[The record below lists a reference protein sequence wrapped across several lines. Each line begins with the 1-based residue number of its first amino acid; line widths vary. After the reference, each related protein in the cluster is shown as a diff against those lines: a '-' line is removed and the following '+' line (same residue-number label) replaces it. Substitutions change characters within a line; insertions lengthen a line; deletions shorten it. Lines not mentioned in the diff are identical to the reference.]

1 MSLLRKRKYGV
12 VLLVAVLM
20 ICAVC
25 SRVAARYGYYAEV
38 LSIVRAL
45 IYIGLLAAWGI
56 SVQTRI
62 IQTQVRRYLLV
73 IAGLML
79 LWLTLRTVKYNTYHM
94 TAERFL
100 WYGYYLPMLFIPV
113 LAVLVALSL
122 GKPENYRLPKW
133 THFLYLP
140 SALLFLLVLTND
152 LHQLVFFFPTG
163 VLSTREYDYGIGYY
177 VVLAWMVLCA
187 AAALVIILA
196 KCRIPQ
202 SRRYLW
208 LPVVPFALALGYC
221 AAYIKGVYWVW
232 LLAGDLTVSMCLIIT
247 AIFESC
253 IQCSLIQSNT
263 HYAELFHASTIGA
276 LITDRDF
283 SVACAAENARSV
295 DSQTLMA
302 AAESPVV
309 TADGIRISEAPIRW
323 GHVFW
328 EDDISPMLAVLKELD
343 DTREELQ
350 SYGSILQAEN
360 AQKARRKKLEEQ
372 ERLYRAMQEKAAAP
386 AVRLSNLAKALQ
398 GVQDADAARFLLW
411 KMTVIGAYLKRRS
424 NLIFLADRD
433 GMVPVSEVAL
443 CLNESM
449 DNLRLHVRRCA
460 SRLDF
465 EGELRLE
472 TAAALYDFF
481 EAAIELAMDDLSGA
495 AANVTRKEDACV
507 LSLMLQCG
515 TDLTSLRAAYPGMHS
530 LKMRTASGTA
540 RCPSGKGGTRHE
552 TKPSPRHQ
560 GERGQSPLRHL
571 LCRQQRRHHPVQPAD
586 APSLPRPD
594 GPRPAISGRAARR
607 LESPGRR
614 RYAGGCRQQLPAIP
628 GRRGLGLPG
637 E

>member
-25 SRVAARYGYYAEV
+25 ARVAARYGYYAEV

-295 DSQTLMA
+295 DSKTLMA

-472 TAAALYDFF
+472 TAAVLYDFF

-515 TDLTSLRAAYPGMHS
+515 TDLTSLRAAYPD
-530 LKMRTASGTA
+530 ASVENEDGVWYCTL
-540 RCPSGKGGTRHE
+540 SVWEGGNT
-552 TKPSPRHQ
+552 P
-560 GERGQSPLRHL
+560 
-571 LCRQQRRHHPVQPAD
+571 
-586 APSLPRPD
+586 
-594 GPRPAISGRAARR
+594 
-607 LESPGRR
+607 
-614 RYAGGCRQQLPAIP
+614 
-628 GRRGLGLPG
+628 
-637 E
+637 

>member
-1 MSLLRKRKYGV
+1 MSFRYLPRRRFRTMSLLRKRKYGV

-25 SRVAARYGYYAEV
+25 ARVAARYGYYAEV
-38 LSIVRAL
+38 LSIVRVL

-122 GKPENYRLPKW
+122 GKPENYRLPQW

-187 AAALVIILA
+187 ATALVIILA

-515 TDLTSLRAAYPGMHS
+515 TDLTSLRAAYPD
-530 LKMRTASGTA
+530 ASVENEDGVWYCTLSV
-540 RCPSGKGGTRHE
+540 REGGNT
-552 TKPSPRHQ
+552 P
-560 GERGQSPLRHL
+560 
-571 LCRQQRRHHPVQPAD
+571 
-586 APSLPRPD
+586 
-594 GPRPAISGRAARR
+594 
-607 LESPGRR
+607 
-614 RYAGGCRQQLPAIP
+614 
-628 GRRGLGLPG
+628 
-637 E
+637 

>member
-25 SRVAARYGYYAEV
+25 ARVAARYGYYAEV

-343 DTREELQ
+343 ATREELQ

-411 KMTVIGAYLKRRS
+411 KMTVMGAYLKRRS

-515 TDLTSLRAAYPGMHS
+515 TDLTSLRAAYPDAFVENEDGVWYCTLS
-530 LKMRTASGTA
+530 VRE
-540 RCPSGKGGTRHE
+540 GGNT
-552 TKPSPRHQ
+552 P
-560 GERGQSPLRHL
+560 
-571 LCRQQRRHHPVQPAD
+571 
-586 APSLPRPD
+586 
-594 GPRPAISGRAARR
+594 
-607 LESPGRR
+607 
-614 RYAGGCRQQLPAIP
+614 
-628 GRRGLGLPG
+628 
-637 E
+637 

>member
-25 SRVAARYGYYAEV
+25 ARVAARYGYYAEV

-343 DTREELQ
+343 ATREELQ

-424 NLIFLADRD
+424 NLFFLADRD

-515 TDLTSLRAAYPGMHS
+515 TDLTSLRAAYPDAFVENEDGVWYCTLS
-530 LKMRTASGTA
+530 VRE
-540 RCPSGKGGTRHE
+540 GGNT
-552 TKPSPRHQ
+552 P
-560 GERGQSPLRHL
+560 
-571 LCRQQRRHHPVQPAD
+571 
-586 APSLPRPD
+586 
-594 GPRPAISGRAARR
+594 
-607 LESPGRR
+607 
-614 RYAGGCRQQLPAIP
+614 
-628 GRRGLGLPG
+628 
-637 E
+637 

>member
-25 SRVAARYGYYAEV
+25 ARVAARYGYYAEV
-38 LSIVRAL
+38 LSIVRVL

-263 HYAELFHASTIGA
+263 HYAELFHTSTIGA

-515 TDLTSLRAAYPGMHS
+515 TDLTSLRAAYPD
-530 LKMRTASGTA
+530 ASVENEDGVWYCTLSV
-540 RCPSGKGGTRHE
+540 REGGNT
-552 TKPSPRHQ
+552 P
-560 GERGQSPLRHL
+560 
-571 LCRQQRRHHPVQPAD
+571 
-586 APSLPRPD
+586 
-594 GPRPAISGRAARR
+594 
-607 LESPGRR
+607 
-614 RYAGGCRQQLPAIP
+614 
-628 GRRGLGLPG
+628 
-637 E
+637 

>member
-25 SRVAARYGYYAEV
+25 SRVAARYGYCAEV

-208 LPVVPFALALGYC
+208 LPVVPFTLALGYC

-372 ERLYRAMQEKAAAP
+372 ERLYRTMQGKAAAP

-411 KMTVIGAYLKRRS
+411 KMTVIGAYLKRHS

-481 EAAIELAMDDLSGA
+481 EAAIELAMDDLSSA

-515 TDLTSLRAAYPGMHS
+515 TDLTSLRAAYPD
-530 LKMRTASGTA
+530 ASVENEDGVWYCTLSV
-540 RCPSGKGGTRHE
+540 REGGNT
-552 TKPSPRHQ
+552 P
-560 GERGQSPLRHL
+560 
-571 LCRQQRRHHPVQPAD
+571 
-586 APSLPRPD
+586 
-594 GPRPAISGRAARR
+594 
-607 LESPGRR
+607 
-614 RYAGGCRQQLPAIP
+614 
-628 GRRGLGLPG
+628 
-637 E
+637 

>member
-25 SRVAARYGYYAEV
+25 ARVAARYGYYAEV

-152 LHQLVFFFPTG
+152 LHQLVFFFSTG

-309 TADGIRISEAPIRW
+309 TADGICISEAPIRW

-343 DTREELQ
+343 YTREELQ

-495 AANVTRKEDACV
+495 AANVTRKEDASV

-515 TDLTSLRAAYPGMHS
+515 TDLTSLGASYPDAFVENEDGVWYCTLS
-530 LKMRTASGTA
+530 VRE
-540 RCPSGKGGTRHE
+540 GGNT
-552 TKPSPRHQ
+552 P
-560 GERGQSPLRHL
+560 
-571 LCRQQRRHHPVQPAD
+571 
-586 APSLPRPD
+586 
-594 GPRPAISGRAARR
+594 
-607 LESPGRR
+607 
-614 RYAGGCRQQLPAIP
+614 
-628 GRRGLGLPG
+628 
-637 E
+637 

>member
-25 SRVAARYGYYAEV
+25 ARVAARYGYYAEV

-62 IQTQVRRYLLV
+62 IQTQVRRYLLM

-309 TADGIRISEAPIRW
+309 TADGVRISEAPIRW

-411 KMTVIGAYLKRRS
+411 KMTVMGAYLKRRS

-515 TDLTSLRAAYPGMHS
+515 TDLTSLRAAYPD
-530 LKMRTASGTA
+530 ASVENEDGVWYCTLSV
-540 RCPSGKGGTRHE
+540 REGGNT
-552 TKPSPRHQ
+552 P
-560 GERGQSPLRHL
+560 
-571 LCRQQRRHHPVQPAD
+571 
-586 APSLPRPD
+586 
-594 GPRPAISGRAARR
+594 
-607 LESPGRR
+607 
-614 RYAGGCRQQLPAIP
+614 
-628 GRRGLGLPG
+628 
-637 E
+637 

>member
-25 SRVAARYGYYAEV
+25 ARVAARYGYYAEV

-386 AVRLSNLAKALQ
+386 AVRLSNLAKTLQ

-515 TDLTSLRAAYPGMHS
+515 TDLTSLRAAYPDAFVENEDGVWYCTLS
-530 LKMRTASGTA
+530 VRE
-540 RCPSGKGGTRHE
+540 GGNT
-552 TKPSPRHQ
+552 P
-560 GERGQSPLRHL
+560 
-571 LCRQQRRHHPVQPAD
+571 
-586 APSLPRPD
+586 
-594 GPRPAISGRAARR
+594 
-607 LESPGRR
+607 
-614 RYAGGCRQQLPAIP
+614 
-628 GRRGLGLPG
+628 
-637 E
+637 

>member
-25 SRVAARYGYYAEV
+25 ARVAARYGYYAEV

-187 AAALVIILA
+187 AAALAIILA

-386 AVRLSNLAKALQ
+386 AVRLSNLAKTLQ
-398 GVQDADAARFLLW
+398 GVQDADTARFLLW

-481 EAAIELAMDDLSGA
+481 EVAIELAMDDLSGA

-515 TDLTSLRAAYPGMHS
+515 TDLTSLRAAYPDAFVENEDGVWYCTLS
-530 LKMRTASGTA
+530 VRE
-540 RCPSGKGGTRHE
+540 GGNT
-552 TKPSPRHQ
+552 P
-560 GERGQSPLRHL
+560 
-571 LCRQQRRHHPVQPAD
+571 
-586 APSLPRPD
+586 
-594 GPRPAISGRAARR
+594 
-607 LESPGRR
+607 
-614 RYAGGCRQQLPAIP
+614 
-628 GRRGLGLPG
+628 
-637 E
+637 

>member
-25 SRVAARYGYYAEV
+25 ARVAARYGYYAEV

-424 NLIFLADRD
+424 NLVFLADRD

-515 TDLTSLRAAYPGMHS
+515 TDLTSLRAAYPD
-530 LKMRTASGTA
+530 ASVENEDGVWYCTLSV
-540 RCPSGKGGTRHE
+540 REGGNT
-552 TKPSPRHQ
+552 P
-560 GERGQSPLRHL
+560 
-571 LCRQQRRHHPVQPAD
+571 
-586 APSLPRPD
+586 
-594 GPRPAISGRAARR
+594 
-607 LESPGRR
+607 
-614 RYAGGCRQQLPAIP
+614 
-628 GRRGLGLPG
+628 
-637 E
+637 

>member
-25 SRVAARYGYYAEV
+25 ARVAARYGYYAEV

-62 IQTQVRRYLLV
+62 IQTQVRRYLLM

-495 AANVTRKEDACV
+495 AANVTRKEDVCIF
-507 LSLMLQCG
+507 SLMLQCG
-515 TDLTSLRAAYPGMHS
+515 TDLTSLRAAYPD
-530 LKMRTASGTA
+530 ASVENEDGVWYCTLSV
-540 RCPSGKGGTRHE
+540 REGGNT
-552 TKPSPRHQ
+552 P
-560 GERGQSPLRHL
+560 
-571 LCRQQRRHHPVQPAD
+571 
-586 APSLPRPD
+586 
-594 GPRPAISGRAARR
+594 
-607 LESPGRR
+607 
-614 RYAGGCRQQLPAIP
+614 
-628 GRRGLGLPG
+628 
-637 E
+637 

>member
-12 VLLVAVLM
+12 VLIVAVLM
-20 ICAVC
+20 ICAIC
-25 SRVAARYGYYAEV
+25 ARVAARYGYYAEV

-398 GVQDADAARFLLW
+398 GVQDADTARFLLW

-515 TDLTSLRAAYPGMHS
+515 TDLTSLRAAYPDAFVENEDGVWYCTLS
-530 LKMRTASGTA
+530 VRE
-540 RCPSGKGGTRHE
+540 GGNT
-552 TKPSPRHQ
+552 P
-560 GERGQSPLRHL
+560 
-571 LCRQQRRHHPVQPAD
+571 
-586 APSLPRPD
+586 
-594 GPRPAISGRAARR
+594 
-607 LESPGRR
+607 
-614 RYAGGCRQQLPAIP
+614 
-628 GRRGLGLPG
+628 
-637 E
+637 

>member
-25 SRVAARYGYYAEV
+25 ARVAARYGYYAEV

-187 AAALVIILA
+187 AAALAIILA

-343 DTREELQ
+343 ATREELQ

-481 EAAIELAMDDLSGA
+481 EAAIELAMDDLSSA

-515 TDLTSLRAAYPGMHS
+515 TDLTSLRAAYPDAFVENEDGVWYCTLS
-530 LKMRTASGTA
+530 VRE
-540 RCPSGKGGTRHE
+540 GGNT
-552 TKPSPRHQ
+552 P
-560 GERGQSPLRHL
+560 
-571 LCRQQRRHHPVQPAD
+571 
-586 APSLPRPD
+586 
-594 GPRPAISGRAARR
+594 
-607 LESPGRR
+607 
-614 RYAGGCRQQLPAIP
+614 
-628 GRRGLGLPG
+628 
-637 E
+637 

>member
-25 SRVAARYGYYAEV
+25 ARVAARYGYYAEV

-295 DSQTLMA
+295 DSQTLMV

-515 TDLTSLRAAYPGMHS
+515 TDLTSLRAAYPD
-530 LKMRTASGTA
+530 ASVENEDGVWYCTLSV
-540 RCPSGKGGTRHE
+540 REGGNT
-552 TKPSPRHQ
+552 P
-560 GERGQSPLRHL
+560 
-571 LCRQQRRHHPVQPAD
+571 
-586 APSLPRPD
+586 
-594 GPRPAISGRAARR
+594 
-607 LESPGRR
+607 
-614 RYAGGCRQQLPAIP
+614 
-628 GRRGLGLPG
+628 
-637 E
+637 

>member
-25 SRVAARYGYYAEV
+25 ARVAARYGYYAEV

-152 LHQLVFFFPTG
+152 LHQFVFFFPTG

-515 TDLTSLRAAYPGMHS
+515 TDLTSLRAAYPDAFVENEDGVWYCTLS
-530 LKMRTASGTA
+530 VRE
-540 RCPSGKGGTRHE
+540 GGNT
-552 TKPSPRHQ
+552 P
-560 GERGQSPLRHL
+560 
-571 LCRQQRRHHPVQPAD
+571 
-586 APSLPRPD
+586 
-594 GPRPAISGRAARR
+594 
-607 LESPGRR
+607 
-614 RYAGGCRQQLPAIP
+614 
-628 GRRGLGLPG
+628 
-637 E
+637 

>member
-25 SRVAARYGYYAEV
+25 ARVAARCGYYAEV

-187 AAALVIILA
+187 AAALAIILA

-372 ERLYRAMQEKAAAP
+372 ERLYRTMQEKAAAP
-386 AVRLSNLAKALQ
+386 AVRLSNLAKTLQ
-398 GVQDADAARFLLW
+398 GVQDADTARFLLW

-515 TDLTSLRAAYPGMHS
+515 TDLTSLRAAYPD
-530 LKMRTASGTA
+530 ASVENEDGVWYCTL
-540 RCPSGKGGTRHE
+540 SVWEGGNT
-552 TKPSPRHQ
+552 P
-560 GERGQSPLRHL
+560 
-571 LCRQQRRHHPVQPAD
+571 
-586 APSLPRPD
+586 
-594 GPRPAISGRAARR
+594 
-607 LESPGRR
+607 
-614 RYAGGCRQQLPAIP
+614 
-628 GRRGLGLPG
+628 
-637 E
+637 

>member
-25 SRVAARYGYYAEV
+25 ARVAARYGYYAEV

-386 AVRLSNLAKALQ
+386 AERLSNLAKALQ

-449 DNLRLHVRRCA
+449 DNLHLHVRRCA

-515 TDLTSLRAAYPGMHS
+515 TDLTSLRAAYPD
-530 LKMRTASGTA
+530 ASVENEDGIWYCTLSV
-540 RCPSGKGGTRHE
+540 REGGNT
-552 TKPSPRHQ
+552 P
-560 GERGQSPLRHL
+560 
-571 LCRQQRRHHPVQPAD
+571 
-586 APSLPRPD
+586 
-594 GPRPAISGRAARR
+594 
-607 LESPGRR
+607 
-614 RYAGGCRQQLPAIP
+614 
-628 GRRGLGLPG
+628 
-637 E
+637 

>member
-25 SRVAARYGYYAEV
+25 ARVAARCGYYAEV

-386 AVRLSNLAKALQ
+386 VVRLSNLAKALQ

-411 KMTVIGAYLKRRS
+411 KMTVMGAYLKRRS

-515 TDLTSLRAAYPGMHS
+515 TDLTSLRAAYPD
-530 LKMRTASGTA
+530 ASVENEDGVWYCTLSV
-540 RCPSGKGGTRHE
+540 REGGNT
-552 TKPSPRHQ
+552 P
-560 GERGQSPLRHL
+560 
-571 LCRQQRRHHPVQPAD
+571 
-586 APSLPRPD
+586 
-594 GPRPAISGRAARR
+594 
-607 LESPGRR
+607 
-614 RYAGGCRQQLPAIP
+614 
-628 GRRGLGLPG
+628 
-637 E
+637 

>member
-25 SRVAARYGYYAEV
+25 ARVAARYGYYAEV

-140 SALLFLLVLTND
+140 SALLFFLVLTND

-386 AVRLSNLAKALQ
+386 AVRLSNLAKTLQ

-515 TDLTSLRAAYPGMHS
+515 TDLTSLRAAYPDAFVENEDGVWYCTLS
-530 LKMRTASGTA
+530 VRE
-540 RCPSGKGGTRHE
+540 GGNT
-552 TKPSPRHQ
+552 P
-560 GERGQSPLRHL
+560 
-571 LCRQQRRHHPVQPAD
+571 
-586 APSLPRPD
+586 
-594 GPRPAISGRAARR
+594 
-607 LESPGRR
+607 
-614 RYAGGCRQQLPAIP
+614 
-628 GRRGLGLPG
+628 
-637 E
+637 

>member
-25 SRVAARYGYYAEV
+25 ARVAARYGYYAEV

-328 EDDISPMLAVLKELD
+328 EDDISPMLAVLKEMD

-372 ERLYRAMQEKAAAP
+372 EHLYRAMQEKAAAP
-386 AVRLSNLAKALQ
+386 AVRLSNLAETLQ

-411 KMTVIGAYLKRRS
+411 KMTVIGAYLKRCS

-515 TDLTSLRAAYPGMHS
+515 TDLTSLRAAYPDAFVENEDGVWYCTLS
-530 LKMRTASGTA
+530 VRE
-540 RCPSGKGGTRHE
+540 GGNT
-552 TKPSPRHQ
+552 P
-560 GERGQSPLRHL
+560 
-571 LCRQQRRHHPVQPAD
+571 
-586 APSLPRPD
+586 
-594 GPRPAISGRAARR
+594 
-607 LESPGRR
+607 
-614 RYAGGCRQQLPAIP
+614 
-628 GRRGLGLPG
+628 
-637 E
+637 

>member
-25 SRVAARYGYYAEV
+25 ARVAARYGYYAEV

-152 LHQLVFFFPTG
+152 LHQFVFFFPTG

-295 DSQTLMA
+295 DSKTLMA

-515 TDLTSLRAAYPGMHS
+515 TDLTSLRAAYPDAFVENEDGVWYCTLS
-530 LKMRTASGTA
+530 VRE
-540 RCPSGKGGTRHE
+540 GGNT
-552 TKPSPRHQ
+552 P
-560 GERGQSPLRHL
+560 
-571 LCRQQRRHHPVQPAD
+571 
-586 APSLPRPD
+586 
-594 GPRPAISGRAARR
+594 
-607 LESPGRR
+607 
-614 RYAGGCRQQLPAIP
+614 
-628 GRRGLGLPG
+628 
-637 E
+637 

>member
-25 SRVAARYGYYAEV
+25 ARVAARYGYYAEV
-38 LSIVRAL
+38 LSIVRVL

-187 AAALVIILA
+187 ATALVIILA

-372 ERLYRAMQEKAAAP
+372 ERLYRTMQEKAAAP

-515 TDLTSLRAAYPGMHS
+515 TDLTSLRAAYPDAFVENEDGVWYCTLS
-530 LKMRTASGTA
+530 VRE
-540 RCPSGKGGTRHE
+540 GGNT
-552 TKPSPRHQ
+552 P
-560 GERGQSPLRHL
+560 
-571 LCRQQRRHHPVQPAD
+571 
-586 APSLPRPD
+586 
-594 GPRPAISGRAARR
+594 
-607 LESPGRR
+607 
-614 RYAGGCRQQLPAIP
+614 
-628 GRRGLGLPG
+628 
-637 E
+637 

>member
-1 MSLLRKRKYGV
+1 MSFRYLPRRRFRTMSLLRKRKYGV

-25 SRVAARYGYYAEV
+25 ARVAARYGYYAEV

-386 AVRLSNLAKALQ
+386 AVRLSNLAKTLQ
-398 GVQDADAARFLLW
+398 GVQDADTARFLLW

-515 TDLTSLRAAYPGMHS
+515 TDLTSLRAAYPDAFVENEDGVWYCTLS
-530 LKMRTASGTA
+530 VRE
-540 RCPSGKGGTRHE
+540 GGNT
-552 TKPSPRHQ
+552 P
-560 GERGQSPLRHL
+560 
-571 LCRQQRRHHPVQPAD
+571 
-586 APSLPRPD
+586 
-594 GPRPAISGRAARR
+594 
-607 LESPGRR
+607 
-614 RYAGGCRQQLPAIP
+614 
-628 GRRGLGLPG
+628 
-637 E
+637 

>member
-12 VLLVAVLM
+12 VLLVAALM

-25 SRVAARYGYYAEV
+25 ARVAARYGYYAEV

-232 LLAGDLTVSMCLIIT
+232 LLAGDLTVSMCLFIT

-515 TDLTSLRAAYPGMHS
+515 TDLTSLRAAYPDAFVENEDGVWYCTLS
-530 LKMRTASGTA
+530 VRE
-540 RCPSGKGGTRHE
+540 GGNT
-552 TKPSPRHQ
+552 P
-560 GERGQSPLRHL
+560 
-571 LCRQQRRHHPVQPAD
+571 
-586 APSLPRPD
+586 
-594 GPRPAISGRAARR
+594 
-607 LESPGRR
+607 
-614 RYAGGCRQQLPAIP
+614 
-628 GRRGLGLPG
+628 
-637 E
+637 

>member
-25 SRVAARYGYYAEV
+25 ARVAARYGYYAEV

-232 LLAGDLTVSMCLIIT
+232 LLAGDLTVSMCLFIT

-515 TDLTSLRAAYPGMHS
+515 TDLTSLRAAYPDAFVENEDGVWYCTLS
-530 LKMRTASGTA
+530 VRE
-540 RCPSGKGGTRHE
+540 GGNT
-552 TKPSPRHQ
+552 P
-560 GERGQSPLRHL
+560 
-571 LCRQQRRHHPVQPAD
+571 
-586 APSLPRPD
+586 
-594 GPRPAISGRAARR
+594 
-607 LESPGRR
+607 
-614 RYAGGCRQQLPAIP
+614 
-628 GRRGLGLPG
+628 
-637 E
+637 

>member
-25 SRVAARYGYYAEV
+25 ARVAARYGYYAEG

-187 AAALVIILA
+187 AAALAIILA

-283 SVACAAENARSV
+283 SVACAAKNARSV

-386 AVRLSNLAKALQ
+386 AVRLSNLAKTLQ

-472 TAAALYDFF
+472 TAAVLYDFF

-515 TDLTSLRAAYPGMHS
+515 TDLTSLRAAYPD
-530 LKMRTASGTA
+530 ASVENEDGVWYCTLSV
-540 RCPSGKGGTRHE
+540 REGGNT
-552 TKPSPRHQ
+552 P
-560 GERGQSPLRHL
+560 
-571 LCRQQRRHHPVQPAD
+571 
-586 APSLPRPD
+586 
-594 GPRPAISGRAARR
+594 
-607 LESPGRR
+607 
-614 RYAGGCRQQLPAIP
+614 
-628 GRRGLGLPG
+628 
-637 E
+637 

>member
-25 SRVAARYGYYAEV
+25 ARVAARYGYYAEV

-152 LHQLVFFFPTG
+152 LHQFVFFFPTG

-343 DTREELQ
+343 ATREELQ

-386 AVRLSNLAKALQ
+386 AVRLSNLAKTLQ
-398 GVQDADAARFLLW
+398 GVQDADTARFLLW

-515 TDLTSLRAAYPGMHS
+515 TDLTSLRAAYPDAFVENEDGVWYCTLS
-530 LKMRTASGTA
+530 VRE
-540 RCPSGKGGTRHE
+540 GGNT
-552 TKPSPRHQ
+552 P
-560 GERGQSPLRHL
+560 
-571 LCRQQRRHHPVQPAD
+571 
-586 APSLPRPD
+586 
-594 GPRPAISGRAARR
+594 
-607 LESPGRR
+607 
-614 RYAGGCRQQLPAIP
+614 
-628 GRRGLGLPG
+628 
-637 E
+637 

>member
-25 SRVAARYGYYAEV
+25 ARVAARYGYYAEV
-38 LSIVRAL
+38 LSIVRVL

-515 TDLTSLRAAYPGMHS
+515 TDLTSLRAAYPD
-530 LKMRTASGTA
+530 ASVENEDGVWYCTLSV
-540 RCPSGKGGTRHE
+540 REGGNT
-552 TKPSPRHQ
+552 P
-560 GERGQSPLRHL
+560 
-571 LCRQQRRHHPVQPAD
+571 
-586 APSLPRPD
+586 
-594 GPRPAISGRAARR
+594 
-607 LESPGRR
+607 
-614 RYAGGCRQQLPAIP
+614 
-628 GRRGLGLPG
+628 
-637 E
+637 

>member
-25 SRVAARYGYYAEV
+25 ARVAARYGYYAEV

-253 IQCSLIQSNT
+253 IQCGLIQSNT

-386 AVRLSNLAKALQ
+386 AVRLSNLAKTLQ

-433 GMVPVSEVAL
+433 GMVPASEVAL

-495 AANVTRKEDACV
+495 AANVTRKKDACV

-515 TDLTSLRAAYPGMHS
+515 TDLTSLRAAYPD
-530 LKMRTASGTA
+530 ASVENEDGVWYCTL
-540 RCPSGKGGTRHE
+540 SVWEGGNT
-552 TKPSPRHQ
+552 P
-560 GERGQSPLRHL
+560 
-571 LCRQQRRHHPVQPAD
+571 
-586 APSLPRPD
+586 
-594 GPRPAISGRAARR
+594 
-607 LESPGRR
+607 
-614 RYAGGCRQQLPAIP
+614 
-628 GRRGLGLPG
+628 
-637 E
+637 

>member
-25 SRVAARYGYYAEV
+25 ARVAARYGYYAEV

-515 TDLTSLRAAYPGMHS
+515 TDLTSLRAAYPDAFVESEDGVWYCTLS
-530 LKMRTASGTA
+530 VRE
-540 RCPSGKGGTRHE
+540 GGNT
-552 TKPSPRHQ
+552 P
-560 GERGQSPLRHL
+560 
-571 LCRQQRRHHPVQPAD
+571 
-586 APSLPRPD
+586 
-594 GPRPAISGRAARR
+594 
-607 LESPGRR
+607 
-614 RYAGGCRQQLPAIP
+614 
-628 GRRGLGLPG
+628 
-637 E
+637 

>member
-25 SRVAARYGYYAEV
+25 SRVAARYGYCAEV

-481 EAAIELAMDDLSGA
+481 EAAIELAMDDLSGT

-515 TDLTSLRAAYPGMHS
+515 TDLTSLRAAYPD
-530 LKMRTASGTA
+530 ASVENEDGVWYCTLSV
-540 RCPSGKGGTRHE
+540 REGGNT
-552 TKPSPRHQ
+552 P
-560 GERGQSPLRHL
+560 
-571 LCRQQRRHHPVQPAD
+571 
-586 APSLPRPD
+586 
-594 GPRPAISGRAARR
+594 
-607 LESPGRR
+607 
-614 RYAGGCRQQLPAIP
+614 
-628 GRRGLGLPG
+628 
-637 E
+637 

>member
-25 SRVAARYGYYAEV
+25 ARVAARYGYYAEV

-62 IQTQVRRYLLV
+62 IQTQVRWYLLV

-386 AVRLSNLAKALQ
+386 AVRLSNLAKTLQ

-411 KMTVIGAYLKRRS
+411 KMTVIGAYLKRCS

-515 TDLTSLRAAYPGMHS
+515 TDLTSLRAAYPD
-530 LKMRTASGTA
+530 ASVENEDGVWYCTLSV
-540 RCPSGKGGTRHE
+540 REGGNT
-552 TKPSPRHQ
+552 P
-560 GERGQSPLRHL
+560 
-571 LCRQQRRHHPVQPAD
+571 
-586 APSLPRPD
+586 
-594 GPRPAISGRAARR
+594 
-607 LESPGRR
+607 
-614 RYAGGCRQQLPAIP
+614 
-628 GRRGLGLPG
+628 
-637 E
+637 

>member
-25 SRVAARYGYYAEV
+25 ARVAARYGYYAEV

-360 AQKARRKKLEEQ
+360 AQKTRRKKLEEQ

-495 AANVTRKEDACV
+495 AANVTRKEDACI

-515 TDLTSLRAAYPGMHS
+515 TDLTSLRAAYPDAFVENEDGVWYCTLS
-530 LKMRTASGTA
+530 VRE
-540 RCPSGKGGTRHE
+540 GGNT
-552 TKPSPRHQ
+552 P
-560 GERGQSPLRHL
+560 
-571 LCRQQRRHHPVQPAD
+571 
-586 APSLPRPD
+586 
-594 GPRPAISGRAARR
+594 
-607 LESPGRR
+607 
-614 RYAGGCRQQLPAIP
+614 
-628 GRRGLGLPG
+628 
-637 E
+637 

>member
-25 SRVAARYGYYAEV
+25 ARVAARYGYYAEV

-163 VLSTREYDYGIGYY
+163 VLSTREYVYGIGYY

-386 AVRLSNLAKALQ
+386 AVRLSNLAKTLQ
-398 GVQDADAARFLLW
+398 GMQDADTARFLLW

-515 TDLTSLRAAYPGMHS
+515 TDLTSLRAAYPDAFVENEDGVWYCTLS
-530 LKMRTASGTA
+530 VRE
-540 RCPSGKGGTRHE
+540 GGNT
-552 TKPSPRHQ
+552 P
-560 GERGQSPLRHL
+560 
-571 LCRQQRRHHPVQPAD
+571 
-586 APSLPRPD
+586 
-594 GPRPAISGRAARR
+594 
-607 LESPGRR
+607 
-614 RYAGGCRQQLPAIP
+614 
-628 GRRGLGLPG
+628 
-637 E
+637 

>member
-25 SRVAARYGYYAEV
+25 ARVAARYGYYAEV

-208 LPVVPFALALGYC
+208 LPVVPFTLALGYC

-295 DSQTLMA
+295 DSKTLMA

-472 TAAALYDFF
+472 TAAVLYDFF

-515 TDLTSLRAAYPGMHS
+515 TDLTSLRAAYPDAFVENEDGVWYCTLS
-530 LKMRTASGTA
+530 VRE
-540 RCPSGKGGTRHE
+540 GGNT
-552 TKPSPRHQ
+552 P
-560 GERGQSPLRHL
+560 
-571 LCRQQRRHHPVQPAD
+571 
-586 APSLPRPD
+586 
-594 GPRPAISGRAARR
+594 
-607 LESPGRR
+607 
-614 RYAGGCRQQLPAIP
+614 
-628 GRRGLGLPG
+628 
-637 E
+637 

>member
-25 SRVAARYGYYAEV
+25 ARVAARYGYYAEV
-38 LSIVRAL
+38 LSIVRTL

-343 DTREELQ
+343 ATREELQ

-372 ERLYRAMQEKAAAP
+372 ERLYRAMQEKAATP

-515 TDLTSLRAAYPGMHS
+515 TDLTSLRAAYPDAFVENEDGVWYCTLS
-530 LKMRTASGTA
+530 VRE
-540 RCPSGKGGTRHE
+540 GGNT
-552 TKPSPRHQ
+552 P
-560 GERGQSPLRHL
+560 
-571 LCRQQRRHHPVQPAD
+571 
-586 APSLPRPD
+586 
-594 GPRPAISGRAARR
+594 
-607 LESPGRR
+607 
-614 RYAGGCRQQLPAIP
+614 
-628 GRRGLGLPG
+628 
-637 E
+637 

>member
-25 SRVAARYGYYAEV
+25 ARVAARYGYYAEM

-152 LHQLVFFFPTG
+152 LHQFVFFFPTG

-515 TDLTSLRAAYPGMHS
+515 TDLTSLRAAYPDAFVENEDGVWYCTLS
-530 LKMRTASGTA
+530 VRE
-540 RCPSGKGGTRHE
+540 GGNT
-552 TKPSPRHQ
+552 P
-560 GERGQSPLRHL
+560 
-571 LCRQQRRHHPVQPAD
+571 
-586 APSLPRPD
+586 
-594 GPRPAISGRAARR
+594 
-607 LESPGRR
+607 
-614 RYAGGCRQQLPAIP
+614 
-628 GRRGLGLPG
+628 
-637 E
+637 

>member
-25 SRVAARYGYYAEV
+25 ARVAARYGYYAEV

-398 GVQDADAARFLLW
+398 GVQDADAAHFLLW

-515 TDLTSLRAAYPGMHS
+515 TDLTSLRAAYPDAFVENEDGVWYCTLS
-530 LKMRTASGTA
+530 VRE
-540 RCPSGKGGTRHE
+540 GGNT
-552 TKPSPRHQ
+552 P
-560 GERGQSPLRHL
+560 
-571 LCRQQRRHHPVQPAD
+571 
-586 APSLPRPD
+586 
-594 GPRPAISGRAARR
+594 
-607 LESPGRR
+607 
-614 RYAGGCRQQLPAIP
+614 
-628 GRRGLGLPG
+628 
-637 E
+637 